1 MATIPS
7 VKNASAGRWPHIM
20 YHPYKKGRMKGKPH
34 CTLEDVLEKTKR
46 SDMMDVIVRNNA
58 SVG

>member
-1 MATIPS
+1 
-7 VKNASAGRWPHIM
+7 M